1 MDKNAKMWNFG
12 EKLDLVALSKQF
24 IVILNK
30 VAQFWNLKFFVK
42 KEFRVRDRDRDRD
55 RDNLANVV
63 GVKSNRKKKIV
74 KLLHYK
80 N

>member
-30 VAQFWNLKFFVK
+30 VAQFWNLVTRYFGVFAKA
-42 KEFRVRDRDRDRD
+42 KERISSSRSGSRS
-55 RDNLANVV
+55 
-63 GVKSNRKKKIV
+63 G
-74 KLLHYK
+74 
-80 N
+80 

>member
-30 VAQFWNLKFFVK
+30 VAQFWNLNLDTLVFLQRKNF
-42 KEFRVRDRDRDRD
+42 EFEI
-55 RDNLANVV
+55 
-63 GVKSNRKKKIV
+63 GIEIGIIWQT
-74 KLLHYK
+74 
-80 N
+80 

>member
-30 VAQFWNLKFFVK
+30 VAQFWNLNIDTLVF
-42 KEFRVRDRDRDRD
+42 
-55 RDNLANVV
+55 
-63 GVKSNRKKKIV
+63 
-74 KLLHYK
+74 LHK
-80 N
+80 VSFQVLNNWL

>member
-30 VAQFWNLKFFVK
+30 VAQFWNL
-42 KEFRVRDRDRDRD
+42 
-55 RDNLANVV
+55 N
-63 GVKSNRKKKIV
+63 I
-74 KLLHYK
+74 H
-80 N
+80 